1 VYQRHSFADGKRA
14 AAETWAR
21 FVEQLVTGAAVDNV
35 FFDESGA
42 CIFQELAGVSGIMK
56 SRIAALDLTTGSPIC
71 RQRPRQYHNAVGQ
84 LNALR
89 GGCRW

>member
-1 VYQRHSFADGKRA
+1 
-14 AAETWAR
+14 
-21 FVEQLVTGAAVDNV
+21 
-35 FFDESGA
+35 
-42 CIFQELAGVSGIMK
+42 MK

-89 GGCRW
+89 GGCRWWTISRRRGRGWDGAGADSLVGVGEASAASYMQR